1 MKRFTLA
8 VLAGAILVLVT
19 GAVVAQAA
27 TRPDDRPTHGPG
39 AVSLVEDSTTI
50 NHPDGRAVRGP
61 GAFASNGADVVRPD
75 DRAWRGVGP
84 APVIVETESPASR
97 IDSFDWADAGIGAAG
112 ALGIAL
118 LLMGLSALVLRRQ
131 RVTALT

>member
-8 VLAGAILVLVT
+8 VLAGATLVLAM

-39 AVSLVEDSTTI
+39 AIGLVEVSTTI

-84 APVIVETESPASR
+84 TPVIVETESPASR
-97 IDSFDWADAGIGAAG
+97 VDGFDWADAGIGAAG

-118 LLMGLSALVLRRQ
+118 LLMGFSALVLRRQ